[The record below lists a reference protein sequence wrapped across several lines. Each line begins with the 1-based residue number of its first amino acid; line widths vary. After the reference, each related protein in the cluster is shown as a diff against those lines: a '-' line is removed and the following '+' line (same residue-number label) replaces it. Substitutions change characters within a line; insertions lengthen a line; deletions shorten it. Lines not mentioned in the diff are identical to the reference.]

1 MISFPEA
8 PFQREFTP
16 DESEQIPGEPLD
28 DTMDWFQQEEPVRR
42 RPPRQL
48 RSRTIGQVKWDSTHG
63 IRMYDAETGI
73 IQDEVREPI
82 LEESQRSW
90 YGSNVKKRCSDHIR
104 SLLQDPKPS
113 GDEEANVSME
123 DELILPSETL
133 MVTGT
138 IQQDTTIP
146 SIISLEGPDVE
157 PSTGSFAVLSQ
168 YLINRMDTLERQF
181 QRWYASLI
189 LGLGRHLDQVN
200 TSIEAIYKMGLTKR
214 EAKRDE
220 YHAHRMGKQDT
231 GKVEDSPQDGKPE
244 EGLQVNPWTAWIAQV
259 RLNEQEIPEFFRTSD
274 AMKQTVE
281 IVEDGEVLQTT
292 TCTPKDID
300 KDPEGWKV
308 AFREEL
314 DSFDRLDVMD
324 AVPLNTLDTS
334 TLDILPCKVVMVKKP
349 KGDGTHRKKGRVVV
363 CGNFQQ
369 VQPGEETCANT
380 PSFPM
385 LRTLIS
391 LAALYRWAVESWDV
405 STAFLY
411 APLIEKRDVYCKP
424 PQVLVKL
431 GLVQPGTVWKL
442 KKALYGLRT
451 SPRAWEEERDRK
463 LSALTWDSPVGKVGL
478 KPVDT
483 THCVWTIR
491 QMDNSDDTPPLGMV
505 IAYVDDLIAVG
516 DQSQLDCMKSEL
528 DKLYVMKTSGSI
540 PAQYQPGLE
549 PLRFLGCLIERMP
562 DGQIIMH
569 QRSYI
574 EHCFRENDMELM
586 KGGVTLPNVDEKGSP
601 EAPVDQYGHPTEFE
615 RSKSTCQKYIGQ
627 LMWLATRTRPDIS
640 PVLGMIA
647 SQMVI
652 RPTEMV
658 KCLTQLWRYIKGTSS
673 LSMTSFFPNPS
684 SVFGKLRLNVY
695 VDASFSSGG
704 SRSRSGMAMYLVDTT
719 DGSESIIQWA
729 SRRQTSMAASAP
741 EAEVTAM
748 AEGFATAIFLFDSL
762 KEIQVITGFGP
773 DCILSMKTDSAVALK
788 QMNTHT
794 VTVRTRTAAQKLAFL
809 RELIYQDPQ
818 IQPIYIP
825 GPSQRADSQTK
836 CLSGPALRKAQE
848 YLNLRHVV
856 TPVVSTI
863 RVLGVDRSGADS
875 SAREEWRECEKEQE
889 TGDGDS
895 RHVESLRHCRSQE
908 ESLDQ
913 IHGQEGMQVS
923 SHQSWCALDQKKG
936 PFLCRLRMDCTSQD
950 QDNVFLQ
957 EYRRIVT
964 VIRQEDIGVDV
975 YDKRSPMPFMC
986 GSSHMPRK
994 EEGSAHK
1001 KAKPQTPTPRGDVS
1015 TADERVKADRE
1026 TQRRERAQAKQ
1037 RMLQHVSVPAKASMR
1052 GHGTESESSI
1062 VRKRPAQSED
1072 ETPLLSESGAPPAIQ
1087 TEREMSQSAT
1097 TPDPQ
1102 QALTA
1107 EESRSTGA
1115 DPHQT
1120 MSVEESQPSY
1130 TDPQQALQADESQ
1143 AHPPQVERP
1152 GEEDMPIQTG
1162 ESSTQ
1167 GSSTV
1172 KRRVYKKGSAA
1183 IAAEQGSISGL
1194 RSHETSTP
1202 SAGNPKSIS
1211 TPKAEGEPRSGP
1223 ATTPKAVPSLKVAT
1237 PKATAPKGPESA
1249 VASPIAASPKSAAPK
1264 AASPKKAVVKN
1275 VPLPKTTSVPK
1286 ALSPPGVQ
1294 SPPKA
1299 TSAPKETVPKKRT
1312 PWADLVEEDPT
1323 ESVPKS
1329 DPKPK
1334 PKSEELPKAKTKSEG
1349 PPKTKPRLNPAAATV
1364 TVKRPQSK
1372 EGKFLVREIGA
1383 SEWPADEPKVK
1394 LPVWKKKDSFLA
1406 AFLDHKVVVAHCP
1419 TGSGKS
1425 TILPALAAM
1434 HLHPQAGRVCC
1445 TQIRRV
1451 TTQSV
1456 SRNTKDIW
1464 DIPRDSLVVGYQHG
1478 TETQEHWNE
1487 HTTKVLF
1494 LTEGIVMRQV
1504 MSHNEHTHPETI
1516 LPGCR
1521 VLMLDEAHSG
1531 STDIELILA
1540 RILPRISQVKNFRL
1554 VLMSATLNI
1563 DTFVRRV
1570 TDAGIPRA
1578 DVGIFHMDERTN
1590 PLALYCVPHTL
1601 LRERDNMEL
1610 ALRMII
1616 KIHHE
1621 YRHGYQDSRGSIT
1634 GPILVFVPGKAEIRL
1649 LTELI
1654 KNAVKRGYTS
1664 GLYPYGFHAD
1674 TPDRDRNF
1682 LTNGGDD
1689 PDPSRYGELVNYNRG
1704 KKGDEKHPCNA
1715 SSAARPEN
1723 PEGLPHRRV
1732 IISTN
1737 AAETAVT
1744 FKDCWAVIDTCLVNQ
1759 MIYDPVAKTQIHA
1772 TVPCPKTAS
1781 KQRAG
1786 RTGRTIPGINIKLIT
1801 QQEWD
1806 NLPDTEPPQPQLED
1820 PVPIYLRLMRH
1831 STNEVRNRVLTQ
1843 LGIEQGLRS
1852 YAMEHLWMNGM
1863 VGSDGELTPLGR
1875 FTADMEPSDPENA
1888 ALLWYANKFNVLREA
1903 VAIYVILTRGNSLAN
1918 PKAKGLYPHP
1928 DGDFHTMVNI
1938 WNAAEW
1944 THQLTQ
1950 HMDPKDSQDS
1960 EKLTKI
1966 WGRLSTSRRQYLN
1979 LRDHFIRTTEKCC
1992 KLLSVNTNK
2001 VLGEPRT
2008 DRLAATR
2015 LSLAIFKA
2023 YKSSLMVK
2031 ELAGHYSSILEP
2043 DEWKIGNT
2051 SAMTFNPSLVV
2062 TAMKTVRILGNN
2074 STAAYAPEKVL
2085 EIVMPVPED
2094 FLISELWFCKTM
2106 GKVPSFQ
2113 MILER
2118 IQSTAVYTNM
2128 AMAQRL
2134 CPALELTPINSHP
2147 AKNTGSLLS
2156 ERGTLELMQST
2167 QWIYERGMHELQ
2179 EAAIDNFQD
2188 IPVQVHNWRWSE
2200 SSSFPLVDC
2209 TATYLTF
2216 PVPTSDK
2223 GSDRPLR
2230 ETPAMSSYVKCVVM
2244 PYHQS
2249 AEWKRVNPITIP
2261 KSVSYKA
2268 RRAQD
2273 GEMELGE
2280 GDGQPEFKDSTER
2293 MQDLAE
2299 DEAGEGD
2306 TASQRTV
2313 GAPTLMSFSSFKSKF
2328 EPHDKG
2334 GMVLKREE
2342 YNELPWYEC
2351 PLCRTMLGPD
2361 SEVEHFK
2368 SLQQLSDH
2376 AKECHD
2382 IVFYSS
2388 TTYSGQQVLCG
2399 RLVKAAH
2406 MWLSKKNETFGNQG
2420 PPKERKI
2427 KRHNDGKADAPFLD
2441 TPYVTLTTNA
2451 TPTPP
2456 RLTAEKVSRGPLVRP
2471 QYPVTSMATHNVA
2484 GQNLA
2489 RATGA
2494 LCVQAWSVKA
2504 SQGTLGSDTTQHMRQ
2519 IDPIFSPVDLF
2530 PAPASDAPMGWFT
2543 PYDAKMIIRLT
2554 GNQTMETNQKLVFSL
2569 FMAAIQLI
2577 RESRLRPRLMD
2588 SVYNFMNIGIMISPT
2603 PMRQVLKSQYEPE
2616 QGLYNE
2622 DEWEYPIAVHGMVGR
2637 AEEETQR
2644 VTEWQELL
2652 GKYHAPALPLP
2663 PNRVYHL
2670 QGDRSGLAVTT
2681 LDINSS
2687 GLADKDI
2694 PVPLVIQHF
2703 CQMGLSHQSGSP
2715 GIPCGQH
2722 AS

>member
-1 MISFPEA
+1 MFGDQPEAADLGRKCEICRVELEIDFPRCQICTEGESNLWERIEQLKIGSGERIAMTILTDWSKQLPEWNLQPGLEMLLKPSNCRFPRTSQSKRAPFVVVEGIDSSGKTTHVEAIANALAHLHYPVRVITFPNNLTPLGRFLKQILQTGSYMECWTQHILFSLHRWELVDMIQESLITGTAVICERYAWSGVVYSYVSKPQMPLEAYMTCDQGILQPDVVILLTTSPQESIGRRNAISPQFEDESIQQKLWDTYHCDCLWEGVTKLDFHPLLRPYESRKVLQRRLMEILETQQQQLGQWKYLWETPGMCKVCHTETNSDQPIQRCTSCYKQVHHVCLHNDDQAISIPVCRACASGPDPDGGGVVPAEAPCPPDGEPRIEVREDIPTDTTPLDSTGVVPCPTHGMDHLTGDPSCEFCKRALGPLYRHLKGKYGTRLDDQTPTLSFDFSGPFPVSATGARFMLLFVWRLADIRLLWAFALDRRTKENVRSCLQDVMAELTQLTGGSKPPVMRVHSDQAGEFLSPVVMEWLKQHNIKQTFTSGYDPAANGVAERWIDLVKIKATVLLAANHLSTAYWNYAVAWVTYAYNNKVLAIPKKKALPEFGQLILVKSKRDHKLQDKGHLAVMMGIYPKISNGIVALMVKDEKLGELCTAHCSITHVEDELKWFLKRDPNNPTRRVYMSNKGEVTWDIPISSLPTVEEKEVWNRHPTFVSLQRSRDGWAWYTANVGRLLPSYQDIEVEDGEDPLPDIGGAGFHSYAQLPQIETDPAHDTIPPIEVPFVPQSMVDDEFQPELLPPPARGPRHVQGEIRLPASVRDEIEQMERDMPPTSHAEVPSSEGQGDIIQAQPVELNSPRRPEEGNLFPQIGGGVHDIPQSDARSSTQPPDHLVSFPEA

-16 DESEQIPGEPLD
+16 DGSEQTPGEPLD
-28 DTMDWFQQEEPVRR
+28 DTMDWFQREEPVRQ

-63 IRMYDAETGI
+63 VRMYDAETGA
-73 IQDEVREPI
+73 IQDETREPI
-82 LEESQRSW
+82 LEEGQRSW
-90 YGSNVKKRCSDHIR
+90 YGSKVKRRCSDHIR
-104 SLLQDPKPS
+104 SLLQDPRPPEN
-113 GDEEANVSME
+113 EEIHFSME

-138 IQQDTTIP
+138 IQQDTTVP
-146 SIISLEGPDVE
+146 PIISLEGPDVE

-168 YLINRMDTLERQF
+168 CLINKMDTLERQF
-181 QRWYASLI
+181 QKWYTSLI

-200 TSIEAIYKMGLTKR
+200 ASIEAIYQMGLTKR
-214 EAKRDE
+214 EAKREE
-220 YHAHRMGKQDT
+220 YQAYRKEKQSTQVIEDT
-231 GKVEDSPQDGKPE
+231 PQDGKPE
-244 EGLQVNPWTAWIAQV
+244 EGLQLNPWTAWIAQV
-259 RLNEQEIPEFFRTSD
+259 RLNEQEVPEFFRTSD

-281 IVEDGEVLQTT
+281 IVEDEEVLQTT

-334 TLDILPCKVVMVKKP
+334 TIDILPCKVVMVKKP

-463 LSALTWDSPVGKVGL
+463 LSTLTWDSPVGKVGL

-491 QMDNSDDTPPLGMV
+491 QLDNSDDTPPMGMV

-658 KCLTQLWRYIKGTSS
+658 KCLTQLWRYIKGTST

-762 KEIQVITGFGP
+762 KEIRVITGFGP

-863 RVLGVDRSGADS
+863 RVLGVDRSDADS
-875 SAREEWRECEKEQE
+875 SAGEGWKECGKDQEMGRE
-889 TGDGDS
+889 GS
-895 RHVESLRHCRSQE
+895 RHVRPVRLCQSQE
-908 ESLDQ
+908 GSLDR

-923 SHQSWCALDQKKG
+923 SHRTFCELGQKKG
-936 PFLCRLRMDCTSQD
+936 PFLFRLRMDCMNQD

-975 YDKRSPMPFMC
+975 HDKCSPMPFMC

-1001 KAKPQTPTPRGDVS
+1001 KTRPQTPTPRGDVS

-1062 VRKRPAQSED
+1062 VRKRPAHSED
-1072 ETPLLSESGAPPAIQ
+1072 ETPLVPESGALPAIQ
-1087 TEREMSQSAT
+1087 TESEMSQSVAT
-1097 TPDPQ
+1097 TDPQ
-1102 QALTA
+1102 QSLTA
-1107 EESRSTGA
+1107 EESQPTDA
-1115 DPHQT
+1115 DPHQP
-1120 MSVEESQPSY
+1120 MSVEESQPSS
-1130 TDPQQALQADESQ
+1130 TDPRPALQADESQ
-1143 AHPPQVERP
+1143 PDPSQVERP
-1152 GEEDMPIQTG
+1152 VEEATPTQTG

-1172 KRRVYKKGSAA
+1172 KRRVSKKGSIA
-1183 IAAEQGSISGL
+1183 IAAEQGSISDL
-1194 RSHETSTP
+1194 RSHDTSVP
-1202 SAGNPKSIS
+1202 SAGDSELIS
-1211 TPKAEGEPRSGP
+1211 TPKAEGAPRPGLVPRPPSSP
-1223 ATTPKAVPSLKVAT
+1223 REVTTPKAVP
-1237 PKATAPKGPESA
+1237 
-1249 VASPIAASPKSAAPK
+1249 SPIAASPKSPAPK
-1264 AASPKKAVVKN
+1264 AASPKKAVVKT
-1275 VPLPKTTSVPK
+1275 VSLPKTVSAPK
-1286 ALSPPGVQ
+1286 ALLPLGGQ

-1299 TSAPKETVPKKRT
+1299 ASVPKETVPKKRT

-1329 DPKPK
+1329 NPETR
-1334 PKSEELPKAKTKSEG
+1334 PKSEEPPKTKSKSGEPPKTKPKSEG
-1349 PPKTKPRLNPAAATV
+1349 PPKAKPKSDGPPKAKPWLNPAAATV
-1364 TVKRPQSK
+1364 TVKPPQSK
-1372 EGKFLVREIGA
+1372 PGKFLVREMGA
-1383 SEWPADEPKVK
+1383 SEWPVDEPRVK
-1394 LPVWKKKDSFLA
+1394 LPVWKKKDSFLTV
-1406 AFLDHKVVVAHCP
+1406 FFDHKVIVAHCP

-1425 TILPALAAM
+1425 TILPAVAAM

-1464 DIPRDSLVVGYQHG
+1464 NIERESLVVGYQHG
-1478 TETQEHWNE
+1478 TEPQEHWNQ
-1487 HTTKVLF
+1487 HQTKVLF

-1504 MSHNEHTHPETI
+1504 MSHDEHTHPETI

-1540 RILPRISQVKNFRL
+1540 RILPRINQVENFRL
-1554 VLMSATLNI
+1554 VQMSATLNI

-1570 TDAGIPRA
+1570 TDAGVPRS

-1590 PLALYCVPHTL
+1590 PLALYCVPPNL

-1621 YRHGYQDSRGSIT
+1621 YRGGYQNSRGSIT

-1649 LTELI
+1649 LIELI
-1654 KNAVKRGYTS
+1654 KNAVKRG
-1664 GLYPYGFHAD
+1664 LYL
-1674 TPDRDRNF
+1674 RIV
-1682 LTNGGDD
+1682 
-1689 PDPSRYGELVNYNRG
+1689 SRMDFMRI
-1704 KKGDEKHPCNA
+1704 HPREIETF
-1715 SSAARPEN
+1715 SRMVGMIRIHRVMEN
-1723 PEGLPHRRV
+1723 WSTTIGARRV
-1732 IISTN
+1732 TTS
-1737 AAETAVT
+1737 
-1744 FKDCWAVIDTCLVNQ
+1744 
-1759 MIYDPVAKTQIHA
+1759 IHA
-1772 TVPCPKTAS
+1772 
-1781 KQRAG
+1781 
-1786 RTGRTIPGINIKLIT
+1786 
-1801 QQEWD
+1801 
-1806 NLPDTEPPQPQLED
+1806 LP
-1820 PVPIYLRLMRH
+1820 
-1831 STNEVRNRVLTQ
+1831 VLQ
-1843 LGIEQGLRS
+1843 LGQ
-1852 YAMEHLWMNGM
+1852 
-1863 VGSDGELTPLGR
+1863 
-1875 FTADMEPSDPENA
+1875 
-1888 ALLWYANKFNVLREA
+1888 
-1903 VAIYVILTRGNSLAN
+1903 
-1918 PKAKGLYPHP
+1918 
-1928 DGDFHTMVNI
+1928 
-1938 WNAAEW
+1938 
-1944 THQLTQ
+1944 
-1950 HMDPKDSQDS
+1950 
-1960 EKLTKI
+1960 
-1966 WGRLSTSRRQYLN
+1966 
-1979 LRDHFIRTTEKCC
+1979 
-1992 KLLSVNTNK
+1992 
-2001 VLGEPRT
+2001 
-2008 DRLAATR
+2008 
-2015 LSLAIFKA
+2015 
-2023 YKSSLMVK
+2023 
-2031 ELAGHYSSILEP
+2031 
-2043 DEWKIGNT
+2043 
-2051 SAMTFNPSLVV
+2051 
-2062 TAMKTVRILGNN
+2062 RILR
-2074 STAAYAPEKVL
+2074 AC
-2085 EIVMPVPED
+2085 
-2094 FLISELWFCKTM
+2094 LI
-2106 GKVPSFQ
+2106 
-2113 MILER
+2113 
-2118 IQSTAVYTNM
+2118 
-2128 AMAQRL
+2128 
-2134 CPALELTPINSHP
+2134 
-2147 AKNTGSLLS
+2147 
-2156 ERGTLELMQST
+2156 
-2167 QWIYERGMHELQ
+2167 
-2179 EAAIDNFQD
+2179 
-2188 IPVQVHNWRWSE
+2188 
-2200 SSSFPLVDC
+2200 
-2209 TATYLTF
+2209 
-2216 PVPTSDK
+2216 
-2223 GSDRPLR
+2223 
-2230 ETPAMSSYVKCVVM
+2230 
-2244 PYHQS
+2244 
-2249 AEWKRVNPITIP
+2249 
-2261 KSVSYKA
+2261 
-2268 RRAQD
+2268 
-2273 GEMELGE
+2273 GE
-2280 GDGQPEFKDSTER
+2280 
-2293 MQDLAE
+2293 
-2299 DEAGEGD
+2299 
-2306 TASQRTV
+2306 
-2313 GAPTLMSFSSFKSKF
+2313 
-2328 EPHDKG
+2328 
-2334 GMVLKREE
+2334 
-2342 YNELPWYEC
+2342 
-2351 PLCRTMLGPD
+2351 
-2361 SEVEHFK
+2361 
-2368 SLQQLSDH
+2368 
-2376 AKECHD
+2376 
-2382 IVFYSS
+2382 
-2388 TTYSGQQVLCG
+2388 
-2399 RLVKAAH
+2399 
-2406 MWLSKKNETFGNQG
+2406 
-2420 PPKERKI
+2420 
-2427 KRHNDGKADAPFLD
+2427 
-2441 TPYVTLTTNA
+2441 
-2451 TPTPP
+2451 
-2456 RLTAEKVSRGPLVRP
+2456 
-2471 QYPVTSMATHNVA
+2471 
-2484 GQNLA
+2484 
-2489 RATGA
+2489 
-2494 LCVQAWSVKA
+2494 
-2504 SQGTLGSDTTQHMRQ
+2504 
-2519 IDPIFSPVDLF
+2519 
-2530 PAPASDAPMGWFT
+2530 
-2543 PYDAKMIIRLT
+2543 
-2554 GNQTMETNQKLVFSL
+2554 
-2569 FMAAIQLI
+2569 
-2577 RESRLRPRLMD
+2577 
-2588 SVYNFMNIGIMISPT
+2588 
-2603 PMRQVLKSQYEPE
+2603 
-2616 QGLYNE
+2616 
-2622 DEWEYPIAVHGMVGR
+2622 
-2637 AEEETQR
+2637 
-2644 VTEWQELL
+2644 
-2652 GKYHAPALPLP
+2652 
-2663 PNRVYHL
+2663 
-2670 QGDRSGLAVTT
+2670 
-2681 LDINSS
+2681 
-2687 GLADKDI
+2687 
-2694 PVPLVIQHF
+2694 
-2703 CQMGLSHQSGSP
+2703 
-2715 GIPCGQH
+2715 
-2722 AS
+2722 